1 VSGKAV
7 VHSLL
12 HTMQYD
18 SWDALPQW
26 FRDAYEKGEFV
37 ICPASIYVRK
47 LEARFNDW
55 LLVDDAGEVSVQ
67 PRPSESSHDWPAC
80 AMFRGGK
87 CTCDK

>member
-1 VSGKAV
+1 
-7 VHSLL
+7 
-12 HTMQYD
+12 MN
-18 SWDALPQW
+18 
-26 FRDAYEKGEFV
+26 
-37 ICPASIYVRK
+37 CPASIYVRK

>member
-1 VSGKAV
+1 MSEPKPMTLSPTFTLEEFAMLARIV
-7 VHSLL
+7 
-12 HTMQYD
+12 
-18 SWDALPQW
+18 
-26 FRDAYEKGEFV
+26 DAYEKGEFV